1 MYRRGGKPHDSAL
14 IPLPAERRGDHF
26 CGHDP
31 AYPDYAAGY
40 LSVHPEH
47 DKPDMQ
53 VREEAIAAANKAIE
67 LSMGNELW
75 TFPAQSLDIDINND
89 SVNDYLVFIAAPV
102 CVRATPANITT
113 ASSVTLLGF
122 SSTSAWNAVWELD
135 ATATEESSGTRVRVR
150 HPVGLCHSGID
161 DSGRYRPVRR
171 SVHCHQR
178 LPECTHHSG

>member
-1 MYRRGGKPHDSAL
+1 MIQPSFHSRQKGVATIFVAMILLILITLLVTSA
-14 IPLPAERRGDHF
+14 
-26 CGHDP
+26 
-31 AYPDYAAGY
+31 YT
-40 LSVHPEH
+40 LSTINLKAVGN
-47 DKPDMQ
+47 MQ

-67 LSMGNELW
+67 LSLGNELW

-102 CVRATPANITT
+102 CVRATRANITT

-150 HPVGLCHSGID
+150 QG
-161 DSGRYRPVRR
+161 VR
-171 SVHCHQR
+171 VLMTETDKDLYC
-178 LPECTHHSG
+178 G

>member
-1 MYRRGGKPHDSAL
+1 MIQPSFHSRQKGVATIFVAMILLILITLLVTSA
-14 IPLPAERRGDHF
+14 
-26 CGHDP
+26 
-31 AYPDYAAGY
+31 YT
-40 LSVHPEH
+40 LSTINLKAVGN
-47 DKPDMQ
+47 MQ

-67 LSMGNELW
+67 LSLGNELW

-150 HPVGLCHSGID
+150 QG
-161 DSGRYRPVRR
+161 VRILMTETDKDLY
-171 SVHCHQR
+171 C
-178 LPECTHHSG
+178 G

>member
-1 MYRRGGKPHDSAL
+1 MIQPSFHSRQKGVATIFVAMILLILITLLVTSA
-14 IPLPAERRGDHF
+14 
-26 CGHDP
+26 
-31 AYPDYAAGY
+31 YT
-40 LSVHPEH
+40 LSTINLKAVGN
-47 DKPDMQ
+47 MQ

-67 LSMGNELW
+67 LSLGNELW
-75 TFPAQSLDIDINND
+75 NFPAQSLDIDINND

-150 HPVGLCHSGID
+150 HG
-161 DSGRYRPVRR
+161 VRILMTETDK
-171 SVHCHQR
+171 VLYC
-178 LPECTHHSG
+178 G

>member
-1 MYRRGGKPHDSAL
+1 MIQPSFHSRQKGVATIFVAMILLILITLLVTSA
-14 IPLPAERRGDHF
+14 
-26 CGHDP
+26 
-31 AYPDYAAGY
+31 YT
-40 LSVHPEH
+40 LSTINLKAVGN
-47 DKPDMQ
+47 MQ

-150 HPVGLCHSGID
+150 HG
-161 DSGRYRPVRR
+161 VRILM
-171 SVHCHQR
+171 SETDKDLYC
-178 LPECTHHSG
+178 G